1 MRYPYNILPNPNL
14 SRAYGFRGVYQ
25 EEDTDANQYHRYLKS
40 STLDRTYSFT
50 LHLSQVQFS
59 VWCSFVLRD
68 LDQGSEWFEML
79 VPDDT
84 GTFRLADARLVE
96 GTFTAS
102 HDGPDRYTVTA
113 MVDLEQGGVYTAFS
127 DTFLKL
133 DNTTT
138 GWFDVA

>member
-59 VWCSFVLRD
+59 VWCSF
-68 LDQGSEWFEML
+68 
-79 VPDDT
+79 
-84 GTFRLADARLVE
+84 ADARLVE